1 MHTSCTTNSQQ
12 GAICIGVCII
22 LILEMRRIII
32 EKAAH
37 KPFRVLLQNALK
49 KAAISGIF
57 AGIAKD
63 SPHWVSLFIPT
74 NVGIHVLVRLW

>member
-1 MHTSCTTNSQQ
+1 MHTPCVTNGQQ
-12 GAICIGVCII
+12 GAIHIEVCIV
-22 LILEMRRIII
+22 LILEMGQIPI
-32 EKAAH
+32 EKAVH

-63 SPHWVSLFIPT
+63 SPHSVSLFIPT
-74 NVGIHVLVRLW
+74 NVGIHG